1 MKWTAAWMLAALA
14 LGACAMLQP
23 PAPPPEA
30 ELATRVSGT
39 LTALPPAIT
48 LPPETQALPAT
59 PEGPSPTATTEPTQA
74 PPTATFTPEPSVTL
88 LPSFTPHATPTLL
101 SGDPRSQLGNP
112 TWSDSFNSGSN
123 WPLGEDDFTRA
134 EIEDGQLVMTGLSTT
149 DGWRLTSPE
158 IHDFYIEMTVETES
172 CTSTDHY
179 GLMVRVP
186 DRHDANQGY
195 LFAFTC
201 DGRFSLRAWDG
212 ETMTS
217 LVPNTANASILAG
230 SDKTNRMGL
239 MADGDRLVLYANGVQ
254 LREVEDDTYDEPGS
268 FGVFVGARQTEDFKI
283 RVNEIAY
290 WENP

>member
-1 MKWTAAWMLAALA
+1 MKWTAAWMFAALA
-14 LGACAMLQP
+14 VGACAMFQP
-23 PAPPPEA
+23 QGPPPEG

-39 LTALPPAIT
+39 LTAIPPVIT
-48 LPPETQALPAT
+48 LPPETQAT
-59 PEGPSPTATTEPTQA
+59 PEAPSPTATSEPTQA
-74 PPTATFTPEPSVTL
+74 PPTATFTPEPSVTP
-88 LPSFTPHATPTLL
+88 LPSFTPLATPTLL

-112 TWSDSFNSGSN
+112 TWRDPFDATNN
-123 WPLGEDDFTRA
+123 WPLGEDEFTRA

-158 IHDFYIEMTVETES
+158 VHDFYIEMTVETES

-186 DRHDANQGY
+186 DRHEANQGY

-201 DGRFSLRAWDG
+201 DGRYSLRAWDG

-217 LVPNTANASILAG
+217 LVPATANASILAG

-254 LREVEDDTYDEPGS
+254 LREVEDDAYDEAGS
-268 FGVFVGARQTEDFKI
+268 FGVFVGARQTADFTI
-283 RVNEIAY
+283 RVSEIAY